1 MAEKFYTILT
11 NIGKSKIANAQALG
25 KVVNLTYLAIGDGG
39 GQYYNPTDTQ
49 IDLKN
54 EVWRGP
60 INDKRVDKD
69 NSNWIVLE
77 SAIPSMDGGFM
88 VREVGVFDDVGDMI
102 AIGKYPE
109 TYKPQVQDGSAKDLY
124 IRMILEVANTS
135 VVNLKVDPSIIL
147 ATKKDVDILSNRVT
161 KNERDIAELKQGST
175 TIEDLQT
182 DNKTLSGAINE
193 LFQSGLDG
201 KNLLE
206 TSIKSKGGTVSK
218 QEEIATFNELD
229 LGVKSIITDPSIGT
243 TNAIAS
249 DILLGKKA
257 ISNGNLITGTI
268 PSKGA
273 ATITPT
279 TSPQTIAAG
288 QYLSGVQ
295 TIAGVT
301 VPADK
306 VLTGTTIAGTAGTM
320 PSRGAPAQ
328 TLTTQGGQYNI
339 PAGYYSGGSVKAQFA
354 NLVAENIKEGVNI
367 GGVVGNIPMFGANL
381 FSYNSGG
388 KVWHKVS
395 DKYIDRNFPD
405 GSARELLFS
414 NLKVGTKYAISV
426 SGVLDAKGYGALYTD
441 LTSYDSRHQIG
452 NAQSLT
458 LGVSFVIT
466 LFATGGEIKTT
477 SVISVDS
484 PTSATRL
491 FVNDQAMKVSGSNY
505 NLYIFGTV
513 ANSTPYIKGTLTL
526 YELR

>member
-1 MAEKFYTILT
+1 M
-11 NIGKSKIANAQALG
+11 
-25 KVVNLTYLAIGDGG
+25 
-39 GQYYNPTDTQ
+39 
-49 IDLKN
+49 
-54 EVWRGP
+54 
-60 INDKRVDKD
+60 
-69 NSNWIVLE
+69 
-77 SAIPSMDGGFM
+77 
-88 VREVGVFDDVGDMI
+88 
-102 AIGKYPE
+102 
-109 TYKPQVQDGSAKDLY
+109 
-124 IRMILEVANTS
+124 
-135 VVNLKVDPSIIL
+135 
-147 ATKKDVDILSNRVT
+147 
-161 KNERDIAELKQGST
+161 
-175 TIEDLQT
+175 
-182 DNKTLSGAINE
+182 
-193 LFQSGLDG
+193 
-201 KNLLE
+201 
-206 TSIKSKGGTVSK
+206 
-218 QEEIATFNELD
+218 
-229 LGVKSIITDPSIGT
+229 
-243 TNAIAS
+243 
-249 DILLGKKA
+249 
-257 ISNGNLITGTI
+257 ITGTI